1 MSVALFL
8 LLGCS
13 TRDEVKPT
21 EDSLLTKEA
30 VESIK
35 VIKTAYQEKNRDVL
49 INRLDEAM
57 ASEVTAGLFFEKV
70 EISITPWIVKIKDS
84 RVIVNIDWQGVWNI
98 GGKEK
103 KSRGIAD
110 FVFEGSPLKLIRVDG
125 DDPFQVL
132 LSLHKKDEEEKRDE
146 PSSSANNTYTDEP
159 EPVPLDDISNVPVV
173 SESVQNEKPISTSEV
188 SAGKP
193 DEHDSGI
200 PKILEDKK
208 PDKLTTEIHDS
219 VKKPYV
225 VQVGAWRNPH
235 FAQETL
241 EHLREYYH
249 EAVIVEVNNFN
260 KIRVSVMD
268 KGQADFAL
276 KDIELKLG
284 LKPILL
290 TVPAS
295 PVANNVKVPD
305 RSSAALNT
313 TEYAVQVGAW
323 RNPDFAQEILGQLR
337 EYYPEAVI
345 VEVNNF
351 NKIRVPGVADK
362 NQGNIIIRNI
372 KEKFHL
378 QSLLIQNTQ

>member
-1 MSVALFL
+1 MSVAFFI

-84 RVIVNIDWQGVWNI
+84 RVIINIDWQGIWSI
-98 GGKEK
+98 DGKET

-125 DDPFQVL
+125 DDPFRVL
-132 LSLHKKDEEEKRDE
+132 LSLHKKGEEEKKDE
-146 PSSSANNTYTDEP
+146 QSSSANNTYADKSEP
-159 EPVPLDDISNVPVV
+159 APLDDISNVLVAPEAVH
-173 SESVQNEKPISTSEV
+173 
-188 SAGKP
+188 
-193 DEHDSGI
+193 DE
-200 PKILEDKK
+200 K
-208 PDKLTTEIHDS
+208 PDKLTTEMHDT
-219 VKKPYV
+219 VKKQYV

-241 EHLREYYH
+241 GH
-249 EAVIVEVNNFN
+249 
-260 KIRVSVMD
+260 
-268 KGQADFAL
+268 
-276 KDIELKLG
+276 
-284 LKPILL
+284 
-290 TVPAS
+290 
-295 PVANNVKVPD
+295 
-305 RSSAALNT
+305 
-313 TEYAVQVGAW
+313 
-323 RNPDFAQEILGQLR
+323 LR

-345 VEVNNF
+345 IEEDNF
-351 NKIRVPGVADK
+351 NKIRIPGITDK
-362 NQGNIIIRNI
+362 NQVNVVIRNI
-372 KEKFHL
+372 EEKFNL
-378 QSLLIQNTQ
+378 QSLLIHNKQ